1 MINFRGGDK
10 LSGNENISTKEK
22 ILNTTLEL
30 IKDKGFESV
39 TIRKIAALSDTNI
52 ALINYHFGSKEKLI
66 SETIKILL
74 ISFQDTFSILDDI
87 KVPAKERL
95 KIFLLDYVIVIR
107 QYPELVRK
115 IIAMGTTVFTS
126 QYEYGDFLKRLGFGK
141 VKNILS
147 EITNETDQEILM
159 MMTVQIFGS
168 IFLPALMMPILESG
182 ADIRIQPVEK
192 QIDFLFERYFYKN

>member
-1 MINFRGGDK
+1 MG
-10 LSGNENISTKEK
+10 GNENVSTKEK

-30 IKDKGFESV
+30 IKKEGFEKV
-39 TIRKIAALSDTNI
+39 TIRKIAKLLYINI
-52 ALINYHFGSKEKLI
+52 ALVNYHFVSKEKLI
-66 SETIKILL
+66 SEAIRVLL
-74 ISFQDTFSILDDI
+74 ISFQGTFSILDNI
-87 KVPAKERL
+87 TVPAKERL
-95 KIFLLDYVIVIR
+95 KIFLLDYVLVIR

-126 QYEYGDFLKRLGFGK
+126 QYEYGDFLKRLGFSK

-147 EITNETDQEILM
+147 EITNEKDQEILM

-168 IFLPALMMPILESG
+168 IFLPTLMMPILESG
-182 ADIRIQPVEK
+182 ADIKVPSVEK

>member
-1 MINFRGGDK
+1 MG
-10 LSGNENISTKEK
+10 GNENVSTKEK

-30 IKDKGFESV
+30 IKKEGFEKV
-39 TIRKIAALSDTNI
+39 TIKKIAKLLDINI
-52 ALINYHFGSKEKLI
+52 SLVNYHFGSKEKLI
-66 SETIKILL
+66 SETIRVLL
-74 ISFQDTFSILDDI
+74 ISFQGTYSILDNI
-87 KVPAKERL
+87 TVPAKERL
-95 KIFLLDYVIVIR
+95 KIFLLDYVLVIR

-126 QYEYGDFLKRLGFGK
+126 QYEYGDFLKRLGFSK

-147 EITNETDQEILM
+147 EITNETDREILM

-168 IFLPALMMPILESG
+168 IFLPTLMMPILESG
-182 ADIRIQPVEK
+182 ADIKVPSVEK

>member
-1 MINFRGGDK
+1 MG
-10 LSGNENISTKEK
+10 GNENVSTKEK

-30 IKDKGFESV
+30 IKKEGFEKV
-39 TIRKIAALSDTNI
+39 TIRKIAALSDINI
-52 ALINYHFGSKEKLI
+52 ALVNYHFGSKEKLI
-66 SETIKILL
+66 SEAIRVLL
-74 ISFQDTFSILDDI
+74 ISFQGTFSILDNI
-87 KVPAKERL
+87 TVPAKERL
-95 KIFLLDYVIVIR
+95 KIFLLDYVLVIR

-126 QYEYGDFLKRLGFGK
+126 QYEYGDFLKRLGFSK

-147 EITNETDQEILM
+147 EITNEKDQEILM

-168 IFLPALMMPILESG
+168 IFLPTLMMPILESG
-182 ADIRIQPVEK
+182 ADIKVPSVEK

>member
-1 MINFRGGDK
+1 MGGDE
-10 LSGNENISTKEK
+10 SVSTKAR

-30 IKDKGFESV
+30 IKKEGFERV
-39 TIRKIAALSDTNI
+39 TIRKIAALSDVNI
-52 ALINYHFGSKEKLI
+52 ALVNYHVGSKEKLI
-66 SETIKILL
+66 SETIKVLL
-74 ISFQDTFSILDDI
+74 ISFQGTFSILDNI
-87 KVPAKERL
+87 TVPAKERL
-95 KIFLLDYVIVIR
+95 KIFLLDYVLVIR

-126 QYEYGDFLKRLGFGK
+126 QYEYGDFLKRLGFSK

-168 IFLPALMMPILESG
+168 VFLPALMMPILESG
-182 ADIRIQPVEK
+182 ADIRVLPIEK

>member
-1 MINFRGGDK
+1 MG
-10 LSGNENISTKEK
+10 GNENVSTKKK

-30 IKDKGFESV
+30 IKKEGFEKV
-39 TIRKIAALSDTNI
+39 TIRKIATLLYINI
-52 ALINYHFGSKEKLI
+52 ALVNYHFGSKEKLI
-66 SETIKILL
+66 SEAIRVLL
-74 ISFQDTFSILDDI
+74 ISFQGTFSILDNI
-87 KVPAKERL
+87 TVPAKERL
-95 KIFLLDYVIVIR
+95 KIFLLDYVLVIR

-126 QYEYGDFLKRLGFGK
+126 QYEYGDFLKRLGFSK

-168 IFLPALMMPILESG
+168 IFLPTLMMPILESG
-182 ADIRIQPVEK
+182 ADIKVPSVEK

>member
-1 MINFRGGDK
+1 MG
-10 LSGNENISTKEK
+10 GNENVSTKEK

-30 IKDKGFESV
+30 IKKEGFEKV
-39 TIRKIAALSDTNI
+39 TIRKIAALSDVNI
-52 ALINYHFGSKEKLI
+52 ALLNYHFGSKEKLI
-66 SETIKILL
+66 SETIRVLL
-74 ISFQDTFSILDDI
+74 ISFQGTYSILDNI
-87 KVPAKERL
+87 TVPAKERL
-95 KIFLLDYVIVIR
+95 KIFLLDYVLVIR

-126 QYEYGDFLKRLGFGK
+126 QYEYGDFLKRLCFSK

-147 EITNETDQEILM
+147 EITNETDREILM

-168 IFLPALMMPILESG
+168 IFLPTLMMPILESG
-182 ADIRIQPVEK
+182 ADIKVPSVEK

>member
-1 MINFRGGDK
+1 MV
-10 LSGNENISTKEK
+10 GNENVSTKEK

-30 IKDKGFESV
+30 IKKEGFERV
-39 TIRKIAALSDTNI
+39 TIRKIAELSDVNI
-52 ALINYHFGSKEKLI
+52 ALVNYHFGSKEKLI
-66 SETIKILL
+66 SETIRVLL
-74 ISFQDTFSILDDI
+74 ISFQGTFSILDNI
-87 KVPAKERL
+87 TVPAKERL
-95 KIFLLDYVIVIR
+95 KIFLLDYVLVIR

-115 IIAMGTTVFTS
+115 IIAMGTTVFIS
-126 QYEYGDFLKRLGFGK
+126 QYEYGNFLKRLGFSK

-168 IFLPALMMPILESG
+168 IFLPTLMMPILESG
-182 ADIRIQPVEK
+182 ADIKVPSVEK

>member
-1 MINFRGGDK
+1 MG
-10 LSGNENISTKEK
+10 GNENVSTKEK

-30 IKDKGFESV
+30 IKKEGFEKV
-39 TIRKIAALSDTNI
+39 TIRKIAALSDINI
-52 ALINYHFGSKEKLI
+52 ALVNYHFGSKEKLI
-66 SETIKILL
+66 SEAIRVLL
-74 ISFQDTFSILDDI
+74 ISFQGTFSILDNI
-87 KVPAKERL
+87 TVPAKERL
-95 KIFLLDYVIVIR
+95 KIFLLDYVLVIR

-126 QYEYGDFLKRLGFGK
+126 QYEYGDFLKRLGFSK
-141 VKNILS
+141 VKNTLS

-168 IFLPALMMPILESG
+168 IFLPTLMMPILESG
-182 ADIRIQPVEK
+182 ADIKVPSVEK

>member
-1 MINFRGGDK
+1 MSKKIDK
-10 LSGNENISTKEK
+10 VKNSV
-22 ILNTTLEL
+22 NTTLKF
-30 IKDKGFESV
+30 IKDEGFESV

-52 ALINYHFGSKEKLI
+52 ALVNYHFGSKEKLI
-66 SETIKILL
+66 SETIKVLL
-74 ISFQDTFSILDDI
+74 ISFQGTFSILDDI

-95 KIFLLDYVIVIR
+95 KIFLLDYVLVIR

-126 QYEYGDFLKRLGFGK
+126 QYEYGDFLKRLGFSK

-159 MMTVQIFGS
+159 MMIVQILGS
-168 IFLPALMMPILESG
+168 IFLPALMMLILESG
-182 ADIRIQPVEK
+182 ADIRILPVEK

>member
-1 MINFRGGDK
+1 MSKKIDK
-10 LSGNENISTKEK
+10 VKNSV
-22 ILNTTLEL
+22 NTTLEV
-30 IKDKGFESV
+30 IKDEGFESV

-52 ALINYHFGSKEKLI
+52 ALVNYHFGSKEKLI
-66 SETIKILL
+66 SETIKVLL
-74 ISFQDTFSILDDI
+74 ISFQGTFSILDDI

-95 KIFLLDYVIVIR
+95 KIFLLDYVLVIR

-126 QYEYGDFLKRLGFGK
+126 QYEYGDFLKRLGFCK

-159 MMTVQIFGS
+159 MMIVQIFGS
-168 IFLPALMMPILESG
+168 IFLPALMMLILESV
-182 ADIRIQPVEK
+182 ADIRILPVEK

>member
-1 MINFRGGDK
+1 ME
-10 LSGNENISTKEK
+10 GNENVSTKEK

-30 IKDKGFESV
+30 IKKEGFERV
-39 TIRKIAALSDTNI
+39 TIRKIAALSDVNI
-52 ALINYHFGSKEKLI
+52 ALVNYHFGSKEKLI
-66 SETIKILL
+66 SETIRVLL
-74 ISFQDTFSILDDI
+74 ISFQGTFSILDNI
-87 KVPAKERL
+87 TVPAKERL
-95 KIFLLDYVIVIR
+95 KIFLLDYVLVIR

-126 QYEYGDFLKRLGFGK
+126 QYEYGDFLKRLGFSK

-168 IFLPALMMPILESG
+168 IFLPTLMMPILESG
-182 ADIRIQPVEK
+182 ADIKVPSVEK

>member
-1 MINFRGGDK
+1 ME
-10 LSGNENISTKEK
+10 GNENVSTKEK

-30 IKDKGFESV
+30 IKKEGFERV
-39 TIRKIAALSDTNI
+39 TIRKIAALSDVNI
-52 ALINYHFGSKEKLI
+52 ALVNYHFGSKEKLI
-66 SETIKILL
+66 SETIRVLL
-74 ISFQDTFSILDDI
+74 ISFQGTFSILDNI
-87 KVPAKERL
+87 TVPAKERL
-95 KIFLLDYVIVIR
+95 KIFLLDYVLVIR

-115 IIAMGTTVFTS
+115 IIAMGTTAFTS
-126 QYEYGDFLKRLGFGK
+126 QYEYGDFLKRLGFSK

-168 IFLPALMMPILESG
+168 IFLPTLMMPILESG
-182 ADIRIQPVEK
+182 ADIKVASVEK

>member
-1 MINFRGGDK
+1 MG
-10 LSGNENISTKEK
+10 GNENVSTKEK

-30 IKDKGFESV
+30 IKKEGFEKV
-39 TIRKIAALSDTNI
+39 TIRKIAALSDVNI
-52 ALINYHFGSKEKLI
+52 ALVNYHFGSKEKLI
-66 SETIKILL
+66 SETIRVLL
-74 ISFQDTFSILDDI
+74 ISFQGTYSILDNI
-87 KVPAKERL
+87 TVPAKERL
-95 KIFLLDYVIVIR
+95 KIFLLDYVLVIR

-126 QYEYGDFLKRLGFGK
+126 QYEYGDFLKRIGFSK

-147 EITNETDQEILM
+147 EITNETDREILM

-168 IFLPALMMPILESG
+168 IFLPTLMMPILESG
-182 ADIRIQPVEK
+182 ADIKVPSVEK

>member
-1 MINFRGGDK
+1 MG
-10 LSGNENISTKEK
+10 GNENVSTKKK

-30 IKDKGFESV
+30 IKKEGFEKV
-39 TIRKIAALSDTNI
+39 TIRKIAALSDINI
-52 ALINYHFGSKEKLI
+52 ALVNYHFGSKEKLI
-66 SETIKILL
+66 SEAIRVLL
-74 ISFQDTFSILDDI
+74 ISFQGTFSILDNI
-87 KVPAKERL
+87 TVPAKERL
-95 KIFLLDYVIVIR
+95 KIFLLDYVLVIR

-126 QYEYGDFLKRLGFGK
+126 QYEYGDFLKRLGFSK
-141 VKNILS
+141 VKNTLS

-168 IFLPALMMPILESG
+168 IFLPTLMMPILESG
-182 ADIRIQPVEK
+182 ADIKVPSVEK

>member
-1 MINFRGGDK
+1 MSKKIDK
-10 LSGNENISTKEK
+10 VKNSV
-22 ILNTTLEL
+22 NTTLEF
-30 IKDKGFESV
+30 IKDEGFESV

-52 ALINYHFGSKEKLI
+52 ALVNYHFGSKEKLI

-95 KIFLLDYVIVIR
+95 KIFLLDYVLVIR

-115 IIAMGTTVFTS
+115 ILAMGTTVFTS
-126 QYEYGDFLKRLGFGK
+126 QYEYGDFLKRLGFSK